1 MSREN
6 VEMAEGFLTAYNRRD
21 FDQAMQ
27 HFDPQIE
34 WVLPAMMGFDSCVG
48 CDQVMRFFQGLDE
61 SWDELRLDALES
73 VDAGD
78 RVATRLYYHGR
89 GKRSGAEIDT
99 ELYHQVAFFR
109 EGRIVRMEYVESW
122 PAALEL
128 AGVES

>member
-6 VEMAEGFLTAYNRRD
+6 VEKAEGFLTAYNRRD
-21 FDQAMQ
+21 FDEAMQ

-61 SWDELRLDALES
+61 SWDELQLDALES
-73 VDAGD
+73 VDGGD
-78 RVATRLYYHGR
+78 RVATRLYYHGL
-89 GKRSGAEIDT
+89 GKTSGAEIHT

-109 EGRIVRMEYVESW
+109 DGRIVRMEYVESW

-128 AGVES
+128 VGAAG